1 MNIQCMHLV
10 YVQLLPTSA
19 LHKNLIWKNTRPK
32 AAKMHNK
39 TKYLTICTFLLKRV
53 GFFSDHTLRLCLTFC
68 YIFDP
73 FRSCWLKIEKSEDLL
88 GGYSN
93 IKVLLNCFFTSSQ
106 DYVGGNLKKT
116 IEKDFKKMLILNLL

>member
-32 AAKMHNK
+32 AAKMPNK

-73 FRSCWLKIEKSEDLL
+73 FRSGD
-88 GGYSN
+88 
-93 IKVLLNCFFTSSQ
+93 
-106 DYVGGNLKKT
+106 VG
-116 IEKDFKKMLILNLL
+116 